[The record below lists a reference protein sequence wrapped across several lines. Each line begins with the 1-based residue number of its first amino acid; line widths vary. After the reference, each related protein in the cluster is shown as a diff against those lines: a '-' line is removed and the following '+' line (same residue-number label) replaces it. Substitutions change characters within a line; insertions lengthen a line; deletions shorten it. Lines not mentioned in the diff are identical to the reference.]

1 MNEYDIYENL
11 IKEFVDQREAIK
23 LMIADLEKI
32 KEKVNQLFPEQLD
45 KRYIRFFEEKVKSV
59 TELFRVILDMRKEII
74 KNTKDEFEVRRRL
87 NSAEDDTDLEGIFDI
102 KKIAEKVDK
111 LRKEKIA
118 SEQKSIILRAS
129 YKDIQDGTKM
139 IEAGEEIST
148 SKIKIEGE

>member
-1 MNEYDIYENL
+1 
-11 IKEFVDQREAIK
+11 
-23 LMIADLEKI
+23 
-32 KEKVNQLFPEQLD
+32 
-45 KRYIRFFEEKVKSV
+45 
-59 TELFRVILDMRKEII
+59 MRKEII